1 MNTSSLFFG
10 RRRTNMN
17 KIDLNKRT
25 IRFYSE
31 KEKQIL
37 TVFNEPAYIYSMNLE
52 TDDMISNY
60 KIAVELNKSQFIHID
75 TVGLRNEMFN
85 QNWYSDFLIQYDDG
99 SLAVRELLD
108 KNKINYLKELRKLE
122 FSRRYWKQQNIN
134 DWKIVLYDAEN
145 IDMSE
150 VLNNVL

>member
-1 MNTSSLFFG
+1 
-10 RRRTNMN
+10 MN

-37 TVFNEPAYIYSMNLE
+37 TVFNEPAYIYAMNLE

-60 KIAVELNKSQFIHID
+60 KIAVELNKSQFIQID

-134 DWKIVLYDAEN
+134 DWKIVLYDVEN

>member
-1 MNTSSLFFG
+1 
-10 RRRTNMN
+10 MN

-37 TVFNEPAYIYSMNLE
+37 TVFNEPAYIYAMNLE

-85 QNWYSDFLIQYDDG
+85 QNWYSDFTSAPGIYSHATASGFLL
-99 SLAVRELLD
+99 LASASSSCRLT
-108 KNKINYLKELRKLE
+108 LE
-122 FSRRYWKQQNIN
+122 MGVAST
-134 DWKIVLYDAEN
+134 
-145 IDMSE
+145 SE
-150 VLNNVL
+150 VPEGSSMGSRSF